1 MPSWLSSRKTFKGD
15 IMIEGI
21 ESVTT
26 QALSMALDAS
36 ALRQQVLATNI
47 ANVNTIGYIPQRL
60 TFEGQMDEAL
70 RAVQTRGSTDTQAL
84 NSVQLQLVPML
95 DVNGQPAPVQLDAE
109 MAEVARNAV
118 HYQALV
124 KGLSRHFA
132 ILSSAVSDGKK

>member
-1 MPSWLSSRKTFKGD
+1 MT
-15 IMIEGI
+15 EGI
-21 ESVTT
+21 ESITT

-36 ALRQQVLATNI
+36 TLRQQVLAANI
-47 ANVNTIGYIPQRL
+47 ANANTIDYIPQRL
-60 TFEGQMDEAL
+60 TFEDQMGEAL
-70 RAVQTRGSTDTQAL
+70 RGVQTRGTTDSLSLSA
-84 NSVQLQLVPML
+84 VQMQLVPAL
-95 DVNGQPAPVQLDAE
+95 DLNGQPAPVQLDAE

>member
-1 MPSWLSSRKTFKGD
+1 MT
-15 IMIEGI
+15 EGI
-21 ESVTT
+21 ESITT

-36 ALRQQVLATNI
+36 TLRQQVLAANI
-47 ANVNTIGYIPQRL
+47 ANVNTIDYIPQRL
-60 TFEGQMDEAL
+60 TFGDQMEEAL
-70 RAVQTRGSTDTQAL
+70 RGVQTRGTTDSSSLSA
-84 NSVQLQLVPML
+84 VQMQLVPAL
-95 DVNGQPAPVQLDAE
+95 DLNGQIAPVQLDAE

>member
-1 MPSWLSSRKTFKGD
+1 MT
-15 IMIEGI
+15 EGI
-21 ESVTT
+21 ESITT

-36 ALRQQVLATNI
+36 TLRQQVLAANI
-47 ANVNTIGYIPQRL
+47 ANANTIDYIPQRL
-60 TFEGQMDEAL
+60 TFEDQMEEAL
-70 RAVQTRGSTDTQAL
+70 RGVQMRGTTDFSSLSAVQM
-84 NSVQLQLVPML
+84 QLVPAL
-95 DVNGQPAPVQLDAE
+95 DLNGQIAPVQLDAE